1 MKKDSNILKF
11 KKTLKDHVMKLLI
24 KILISILYLFS
35 YNHYSIA
42 TTNILNGTARVSSQN
57 SNIND
62 EIIPG
67 RVDNYKIIDSIWTID
82 CRPDSVQLFWVG
94 PESDS
99 AINCKIQR
107 WEIIDSSHINAS
119 IADIDTNNWHS
130 IPDFLTYN
138 PLTGNLTD
146 QNFYGISY
154 GDVSGNWQPSKT
166 ISLAK
171 KSNDICSKLITRRL
185 FDRIDNQV
193 ILTLGVNDVSDII
206 SLEFILSYPSDCL
219 KFFKIKKTEN
229 SKHFSLVRNI
239 RDNFILISLAGCSP
253 MNEGGD
259 VLEIVFEIIER
270 DHGFERSDP
279 IMIRKFS
286 LNEVSSNNLDIEI
299 LLNEKNGK
307 LPVKFNLF
315 NNYPN
320 PFNTETK
327 IKYQLPEQAK
337 VKMEIFNLLGQ
348 RVRVLFDG
356 RKEPGAYQV
365 AWDGKD
371 ESNQLVPSGVYFVN
385 FQANEFKTTRKLILM
400 K

>member
-154 GDVSGNWQPSKT
+154 GDVSGN
-166 ISLAK
+166 
-171 KSNDICSKLITRRL
+171 
-185 FDRIDNQV
+185 
-193 ILTLGVNDVSDII
+193 
-206 SLEFILSYPSDCL
+206 
-219 KFFKIKKTEN
+219 
-229 SKHFSLVRNI
+229 
-239 RDNFILISLAGCSP
+239 
-253 MNEGGD
+253 
-259 VLEIVFEIIER
+259 
-270 DHGFERSDP
+270 
-279 IMIRKFS
+279 
-286 LNEVSSNNLDIEI
+286 
-299 LLNEKNGK
+299 
-307 LPVKFNLF
+307 
-315 NNYPN
+315 
-320 PFNTETK
+320 
-327 IKYQLPEQAK
+327 
-337 VKMEIFNLLGQ
+337 
-348 RVRVLFDG
+348 
-356 RKEPGAYQV
+356 
-365 AWDGKD
+365 
-371 ESNQLVPSGVYFVN
+371 
-385 FQANEFKTTRKLILM
+385 
-400 K
+400 